1 MCRKDTRTDSNLTI
15 AALGR
20 IYGFRHLLSLER
32 IRYYIQVFDKCQ
44 YLNIIFRNFF
54 QNYEVDSCRAVNV
67 LAEIRSA

>member
-1 MCRKDTRTDSNLTI
+1 MF

-44 YLNIIFRNFF
+44 YLNTIFCGEN
-54 QNYEVDSCRAVNV
+54 QINLAVLNLTPGPMV
-67 LAEIRSA
+67 EAATQLLIY